1 MSLPKDRHSGQN
13 NYPGGSRSQMSKQE
27 SKILAVDIGGGT
39 QDILLYEE
47 GIPVENCVKLVLPAQ
62 TQIIAGRLARAT
74 RHQQPVFLCGRLM
87 GGGALVGAL
96 RQHLAA
102 GLQAYAT
109 PQAARTVRDNLDEVA
124 AMGVQIALQPP
135 EGHFYGIYLQ
145 DLDLDSLRQALELF
159 DVTLPDTIAVALQDH
174 GECIGKSNRK
184 FRFEHWERFL
194 ARGGTLRD
202 LIYGGPGTPDV
213 GPVRDVPAYL
223 TRMLSLREAV
233 PGAFV
238 MDTGAAAIR
247 GALLDP
253 AVEAH
258 RPQGLMIV
266 NAGNQHTLAALIRGD
281 SILGIFEHHT
291 GLLTP
296 DRLRDYLQRFARG
309 QVTNEEVYDDQGHGC
324 AYSQEA
330 AAAGNGSP
338 WSFVAVTGPQRR
350 LAEGLGYFAA
360 PHGDMMLSGCFGLVT
375 AVRELAAG

>member
-1 MSLPKDRHSGQN
+1 MQ
-13 NYPGGSRSQMSKQE
+13 QSKQE

-62 TQIIAGRLARAT
+62 TRIMAGRLARAT
-74 RHQQPVFLCGRLM
+74 RHRQPVFLCGHLM
-87 GGGALVGAL
+87 GGGALVSAL
-96 RQHLAA
+96 RRHLDA

-124 AMGVQIALQPP
+124 AMGVQIVDHPP
-135 EGHFYGIYLQ
+135 EGHFYGVYLQ
-145 DLDLDSLRQALELF
+145 DLDLESLRQALELF
-159 DVTLPDTIAVALQDH
+159 DVALPDTVAVALQDH
-174 GECIGKSNRK
+174 GECPGKSNRK

-194 ARGGTLRD
+194 ARDGTIRD
-202 LIYGGPGTPDV
+202 LVYGGPGTAGV
-213 GPVRDVPAYL
+213 RPVREAPAYL
-223 TRMLSLREAV
+223 TRMLSLRDAV
-233 PGAFV
+233 PGSFV

-253 AVEAH
+253 EVGAH
-258 RPQGLMIV
+258 RSQGLMIV
-266 NAGNQHTLAALIRGD
+266 NVGNQHTLAALLRED

-296 DRLRDYLQRFARG
+296 DKLRDYLQRFARG
-309 QVTNEEVYDDQGHGC
+309 QVTNEEVFDDQGHGC

-330 AAAGNGSP
+330 AAAGASP
-338 WSFVAVTGPQRR
+338 WSFVVVTGPQRR

-360 PHGDMMLSGCFGLVT
+360 PHGDMMLSGCFGLVA
-375 AVRELAAG
+375 AVRELPVQLGLGLSGGL